1 MEWKFTKHTGP
12 AQHGWRCSVAGVHY
26 VVISGLDDGA
36 SILSTHG
43 SVYLGPLHFASAQ
56 DARIYAEA
64 NARAV
69 VANAAEPLPENR
81 PRSRTK
87 DEIVEKNNV
96 ISIA

>member
-64 NARAV
+64 HARGETDPSVTQDALTQGL
-69 VANAAEPLPENR
+69 N
-81 PRSRTK
+81 T
-87 DEIVEKNNV
+87 
-96 ISIA
+96 